1 MPEILVVTRNLG
13 LQNSLEKQ
21 FRLKI
26 NSSCFNNTYLHFFPP
41 NLLFQRLISGWTE
54 TPNFWYPKHITI
66 GSRLIDF
73 SLYWNWCRW
82 FSVLLL
88 CKSNSYVLEMMNDEV
103 LGMECTSLFLLFF
116 SWKWKFE
123 KVRSCSFFRYMPPH
137 KQYYVHAQHV
147 LTFTYL
153 DFSDGNVSC
162 NLTETVNI
170 FKYFTI
176 CIFFLFIL
184 KKLIE
189 WWVFFQ
195 SS

>member
-1 MPEILVVTRNLG
+1 MVPT
-13 LQNSLEKQ
+13 QSTSL
-21 FRLKI
+21 
-26 NSSCFNNTYLHFFPP
+26 
-41 NLLFQRLISGWTE
+41 
-54 TPNFWYPKHITI
+54 I

-88 CKSNSYVLEMMNDEV
+88 CKSNSYVLEMMNDEG

-123 KVRSCSFFRYMPPH
+123 KVRSCSFFRYICHHTNNITYMH
-137 KQYYVHAQHV
+137 N
-147 LTFTYL
+147 TFWHL
-153 DFSDGNVSC
+153 HIWIFQ
-162 NLTETVNI
+162 TETFLVILRKRWTSSNI
-170 FKYFTI
+170 LLYVS
-176 CIFFLFIL
+176 FFLFIL

>member
-26 NSSCFNNTYLHFFPP
+26 NSSCFNNTYLHFFPTK
-41 NLLFQRLISGWTE
+41 LIISEIDSGWTE

-116 SWKWKFE
+116 RENENSRKYAHALFLDICHHTNNITYMHNTFWHLHIWIFQTETFLVILRKRWTSSNILLY
-123 KVRSCSFFRYMPPH
+123 VSFFYS
-137 KQYYVHAQHV
+137 Y
-147 LTFTYL
+147 
-153 DFSDGNVSC
+153 
-162 NLTETVNI
+162 
-170 FKYFTI
+170 
-176 CIFFLFIL
+176 
-184 KKLIE
+184 
-189 WWVFFQ
+189 
-195 SS
+195 